1 MSSERVPAPER
12 TKTTDRVQIGDVAEQ
27 TGLSLRTI
35 RYYEEAGLVAPS
47 QRTTGGFRLYTD
59 ADIERLE
66 LITQMKPLGFSL
78 DEMRAVLVA
87 LDTLKRPAGDAEL
100 DAARAEVRR
109 FAEAADTRCERLR
122 AQLHHAASLST
133 ALRRRSAASR
143 EAVRD

>member
-1 MSSERVPAPER
+1 MSSERLPAPQR
-12 TKTTDRVQIGDVAEQ
+12 TQPPNRSQIGDVAEQ

-47 QRTTGGFRLYTD
+47 QRTTGGFRLYLD

-66 LITQMKPLGFSL
+66 LIKQMKPLGFSL
-78 DEMRAVLVA
+78 VEMRDALTA
-87 LDTLKRPAGDAEL
+87 LDTLERPAGEADL

-122 AQLHHAASLST
+122 TQLDHAASLST
-133 ALRRRSAASR
+133 ALRRRSATSR